1 VEHDLGLGQFAL
13 AHAIDELDLVQ
24 VVGDL
29 AVDQVAEFVG
39 AREVVDG
46 EDVALAAIVERLDVV
61 GADETGG
68 AGDDDFQDVLPT
80 SRDSPTAFTQDC
92 ATSTLESG

>member
-13 AHAIDELDLVQ
+13 AHAIDELALVQ

-29 AVDQVAEFVG
+29 AVDQVAELVG

-68 AGDDDFQDVLPT
+68 AGDDDLQSSLPT
-80 SRDSPTAFTQDC
+80 NRGSPFALIQVS
-92 ATSTLESG
+92 ATSILESG